1 MAGDWKKSRDFNIW
15 LTKHW
20 VSGYVFLLPW
30 EKRHIHRKR
39 KPSIITYCILHSYK
53 LSSQCNTWT
62 CTTKSNF
69 ILLSP
74 SSNTTNPHPPTS
86 WARSSTAST
95 VWDHPQALQVK
106 QCATGTHRNKMLLV
120 GGLKVT
126 HFCRVMANVQI
137 SSMLPYIR
145 RWKFLFPPESGSE
158 PMMTRTAWP
167 LCAPA
172 PVPDCSYCEILIE
185 LARISLAVTCA
196 PCLSLT
202 QCLCEK
208 DLDCFFLSPPIW

>member
-1 MAGDWKKSRDFNIW
+1 MREKAYTQKKKALYYNLLYSSLLQIVFSVQYMNLHHQIKFHTSVS
-15 LTKHW
+15 LIKH
-20 VSGYVFLLPW
+20 
-30 EKRHIHRKR
+30 
-39 KPSIITYCILHSYK
+39 
-53 LSSQCNTWT
+53 QQ
-62 CTTKSNF
+62 
-69 ILLSP
+69 
-74 SSNTTNPHPPTS
+74 PTS
-86 WARSSTAST
+86 SHILSQKFNCQHGLRSSTSTASEAVCHWHT
-95 VWDHPQALQVK
+95 QK
-106 QCATGTHRNKMLLV
+106 QDV
-120 GGLKVT
+120 ISWWVKVT

-185 LARISLAVTCA
+185 LTRISLAVTCA

-208 DLDCFFLSPPIW
+208 DLACFFLSPPIW